1 MHFFPVGNCGIS
13 THLQHSISK
22 QSACAGIPPSRRHSY
37 APSETRKSPNQSL
50 QGFCPLPHQPNV
62 PGSSDSPSSSSS
74 ASWWGWPWSFSW
86 RPSGGSTSHPHAAV
100 SVGIGSN
107 PLGSI
112 TKKDVYRPKDLSLMK
127 VENLAT
133 SGAEYP
139 GWKNTFLTRV
149 ASIDQTGNDTILAWL
164 SKCFNNEKGWISQIV
179 VFFLG

>member
-1 MHFFPVGNCGIS
+1 MHFLPVRNCGIT

-50 QGFCPLPHQPNV
+50 QGFHPLPHQPHV

-74 ASWWGWPWSFSW
+74 ASWWGWPWSFF
-86 RPSGGSTSHPHAAV
+86 P
-100 SVGIGSN
+100 
-107 PLGSI
+107 
-112 TKKDVYRPKDLSLMK
+112 
-127 VENLAT
+127 ENLPT
-133 SGAEYP
+133 SAAEYR
-139 GWKNTFLTRV
+139 GWKNTFLSRV

-164 SKCFNNEKGWISQIV
+164 SKCFNNEKVISQIV